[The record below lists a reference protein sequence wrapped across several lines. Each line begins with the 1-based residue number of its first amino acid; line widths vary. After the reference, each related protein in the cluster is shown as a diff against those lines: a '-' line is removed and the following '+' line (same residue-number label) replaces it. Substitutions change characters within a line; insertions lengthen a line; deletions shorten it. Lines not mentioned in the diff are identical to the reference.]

1 MHLLKAD
8 VREELIMGNL
18 TAREKGFMYVV
29 TLLIIVVLGYFFGIR
44 TLNNKY
50 DEYVAE
56 LNSLNER
63 KAYLDQLKENNI
75 SMEKEIEALQK
86 NCSEL
91 ELSFI
96 DKLETECIE
105 QYVLKT
111 FEEANCPFLISIGS
125 TDVGMASVNYPD
137 GTISPDGLACLQ
149 ISVSYS
155 STDGFNVPQYNR
167 NPDFTAKAEVPFATS
182 VAELKDQLGKEEYSK
197 RYGYDEFIAAL
208 KKINSDNPD
217 CIKVDSF
224 TVTDHNGVMTLNAAI
239 NFYATNLK
247 NRISI
252 DDRKDP
258 YTFWCGDTGV
268 DTKGGF
274 IGFPYICDNEDSL
287 WFGVVNFNLEDQA
300 AKPFAAYWSELLFKE
315 TYENS
320 GRDIRVVLGIENAET
335 ETTEEVEE

>member
-1 MHLLKAD
+1 
-8 VREELIMGNL
+8 
-18 TAREKGFMYVV
+18 MYVV

-75 SMEKEIEALQK
+75 SMENEIKVLQE
-86 NCSEL
+86 NCSKL

-96 DKLETECIE
+96 DELETECIE

-111 FEEANCPFLISIGS
+111 FEEANCPFLISIS
-125 TDVGMASVNYPD
+125 SADVGMASVNYPD

-149 ISVSYS
+149 ISVTYS
-155 STDGFNVPQYNR
+155 STDGYNVPQYNR

-182 VAELKDQLGKEEYSK
+182 VAELKEQLGKEDYSK
-197 RYGYDEFIAAL
+197 RFGYDEFIAAL
-208 KKINSDNPD
+208 KKMNSENPD

-224 TVTDHNGVMTLNAAI
+224 SATDTDGVMTLTAAI
-239 NFYATNLK
+239 NFYGTNLK

-258 YTFWCGDTGV
+258 YTYWCGDTNV

-287 WFGVVNFNLEDQA
+287 WYGVVNFNIDSA
-300 AKPFAAYWSELLFKE
+300 ASKPFAAYWSELLFKE
-315 TYENS
+315 KFDDS
-320 GRDIRVVLGIENAET
+320 GKDIRIVLGVESGEGENAE
-335 ETTEEVEE
+335 EEAEE

>member
-1 MHLLKAD
+1 MS
-8 VREELIMGNL
+8 NL

-75 SMEKEIEALQK
+75 SMENEIKVLQE
-86 NCSEL
+86 NCSKL

-96 DKLETECIE
+96 DELETECIE

-111 FEEANCPFLISIGS
+111 FEEANCPFLISIS
-125 TDVGMASVNYPD
+125 SADVGMASVNYPD

-149 ISVSYS
+149 ISVTYS
-155 STDGFNVPQYNR
+155 STDGYNVPQYNR

-182 VAELKDQLGKEEYSK
+182 VAELKEQLGKEDYSK
-197 RYGYDEFIAAL
+197 RFGYDEFIAAL
-208 KKINSDNPD
+208 KKMNSENPD

-224 TVTDHNGVMTLNAAI
+224 SATDTDGVMTLTAAI
-239 NFYATNLK
+239 NFYGTNLK

-258 YTFWCGDTGV
+258 YTYWCGDTNV

-287 WFGVVNFNLEDQA
+287 WYGVVNFNIDSA
-300 AKPFAAYWSELLFKE
+300 ASKPFAAYWSELLFKE
-315 TYENS
+315 KFDDS
-320 GRDIRVVLGIENAET
+320 GKDIRIVLGVESGEGENAE
-335 ETTEEVEE
+335 EEAEE